1 MAADE
6 IMILFLCDHQALV
19 FCLEKVKITGLN
31 RLVGVMAMKIL
42 TGDPPH
48 ATSYVKL
55 INACMLSD
63 ASEEK
68 DVAKQK

>member
-1 MAADE
+1 
-6 IMILFLCDHQALV
+6 
-19 FCLEKVKITGLN
+19 
-31 RLVGVMAMKIL
+31 MAMKIL

-63 ASEEK
+63 ASEKK